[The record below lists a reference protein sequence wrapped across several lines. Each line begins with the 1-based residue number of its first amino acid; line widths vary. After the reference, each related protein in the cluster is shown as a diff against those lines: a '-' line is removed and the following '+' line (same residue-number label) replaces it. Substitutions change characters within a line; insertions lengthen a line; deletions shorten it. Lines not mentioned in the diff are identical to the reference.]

1 MLSFWRMFKKS
12 KQDAILVQPEFRNDD
27 LIRFGAPAQFV
38 KNIGRTNLLG
48 ARVEN
53 TDAAYFYIPMILNY
67 QILQGKHVVPI
78 YCEGESF
85 YVLVHSGGEGRIIF
99 FELENDEV
107 YRDYC
112 LNWGLLQMDIL
123 FQYFDDN
130 AEKGVDLKVFLEIAQ
145 QLGFEKGEEL
155 YKKLNITD
163 EEYNLKFPELENW
176 KEEIAISLGVT

>member
-1 MLSFWRMFKKS
+1 MFKKS

-38 KNIGRTNLLG
+38 KNIGRINLLG

-107 YRDYC
+107 CRDYS

-130 AEKGVDLKVFLEIAQ
+130 ADKGVDSEVFLEIAQ
-145 QLGFEKGEEL
+145 QLGFEKGVEL
-155 YKKLNITD
+155 YKQLNISD

-176 KEEIAISLGVT
+176 KDEIARSLRII